1 MFKIAALYRFVSLP
15 DYESLKAPILA
26 ECEKHGLS
34 GTLLLACEGLNG
46 TIAGKPAHVDT
57 FLDWL
62 KAYSVFKDLE
72 VKYSESDE
80 QPFLR
85 MKVKLKKEI
94 VTMGVEGIDPKEVV
108 GTYVEPSDW
117 NSLIS
122 DPEVLVVDT
131 RNEYEIEIGTFKN
144 AVNPKTQNFREF
156 PRYVSEQL
164 DRNKH
169 KKIAMFCTGGIRC
182 EKSTALLKGEGF
194 EEVYHLKGGILKYLE
209 EIPKSESLWEGE
221 CFVFDSRVAVN
232 HDLNPGQ
239 YDQCYGCR
247 YPVTAEDKLSKHY
260 EQGICC
266 PRCYSKLS
274 EDQRLRFSERQKQI
288 ELAKARG
295 EKHIGV
301 NPKQ

>member
-62 KAYSVFKDLE
+62 KAYSVFKELE

-122 DPEVLVVDT
+122 DPGVLVVDT

-239 YDQCYGCR
+239 YDQCFGCR
-247 YPVTAEDKLSKHY
+247 YPVTAEDKLSEHY

-274 EDQRLRFSERQKQI
+274 DDQRLRFSERQKQI

>member
-46 TIAGKPAHVDT
+46 TIAGKPAHVDS

-72 VKYSESDE
+72 VKYSESDQ

-247 YPVTAEDKLSKHY
+247 YPVTAEDKLSEHY

-266 PRCYSKLS
+266 PRCYGKLS